1 MEPPT
6 VAPSSSSSGPVLP
19 VVAQTATNATV
30 ALKSDIVK
38 QLRAAV
44 AAQTTSYDVL
54 YEWTQQHRALN
65 DMRTAVVTALADA
78 AVTAG
83 TKENLYRQLILE
95 EARVI
100 GVVVDR
106 LDALATADATADK
119 QMIIDRVRNTQDAM
133 KDALESIATDEAT
146 ALRAK
151 LFGARPS
158 AGSSLRS
165 DVRQENLP
173 PLDTDRPSGAAARAA
188 AGGDSGGVGAGDV
201 GTGSKRKLVPLV
213 TNVFGLQA
221 EIKSGPISFDD

>member
-133 KDALESIATDEAT
+133 KDALELIATDEAT

-151 LFGARPS
+151 LFSTRPAGGGKSRPGEGARDP
-158 AGSSLRS
+158 
-165 DVRQENLP
+165 
-173 PLDTDRPSGAAARAA
+173 AAAAFVPDDD
-188 AGGDSGGVGAGDV
+188 GGGQGLV
-201 GTGSKRKLVPLV
+201 GSKSLPGGPRARALVP
-213 TNVFGLQA
+213 NVYGLDA

>member
-1 MEPPT
+1 MEPPS
-6 VAPSSSSSGPVLP
+6 VAPLSSLSEPVLP
-19 VVAQTATNATV
+19 VVAQTATNASL
-30 ALKSDIVK
+30 ALKSGIVN
-38 QLRAAV
+38 QLRVAV
-44 AAQTTSYDVL
+44 ATQTTSYDVL

-78 AVTAG
+78 AVTAE
-83 TKENLYRQLILE
+83 TKQNLYKQLILE

-119 QMIIDRVRNTQDAM
+119 QAIVDRVRNDQDAM
-133 KDALESIATDEAT
+133 KDALESIATEEAT

-151 LFGARPS
+151 LFGIRPS
-158 AGSSLRS
+158 GGSSLRS
-165 DVRQENLP
+165 GARQEPP

-188 AGGDSGGVGAGDV
+188 AEGGSGGAGAGDV
-201 GTGSKRKLVPLV
+201 GTGSKRKLVPQV
-213 TNVFGLQA
+213 PNVFGLQA